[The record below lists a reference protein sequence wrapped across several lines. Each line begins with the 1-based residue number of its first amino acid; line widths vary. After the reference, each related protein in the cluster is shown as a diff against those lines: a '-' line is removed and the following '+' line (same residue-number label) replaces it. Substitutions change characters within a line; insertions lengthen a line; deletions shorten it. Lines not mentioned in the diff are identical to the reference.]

1 MVMNIGLS
9 RRTDLGIKAMRTL
22 ADAGERVS
30 GSHLAK
36 QIGTTVQF
44 LPQVLGPLIK
54 AGWIGSERGPGG
66 GYTARLPLDSITLF
80 DLIETTEGAI
90 ADGRCVLR
98 EGPCPG
104 AQGCAVHSAWMSARE
119 LLVEKLQKT
128 SLEQAL
134 TTEVG
139 A

>member
-1 MVMNIGLS
+1 MNIGLS
-9 RRTDLGIKAMRTL
+9 RKTDLAIKALRTL
-22 ADAGERVS
+22 ADRGERVS
-30 GSHLAK
+30 GTRLAK
-36 QIGTTVQF
+36 DIGTTVQF

-54 AGWIGSERGPGG
+54 AGWIGSERGPRG
-66 GYTARLPLDSITLF
+66 GYFTVVPLSSLSLF
-80 DLIETTEGAI
+80 ELIEMTEGAFE
-90 ADGRCVLR
+90 DGRCVLR

-104 AQGCAVHSAWMSARE
+104 TESCAVHEAWIPARNI
-119 LLVEKLQKT
+119 LVEKLQET